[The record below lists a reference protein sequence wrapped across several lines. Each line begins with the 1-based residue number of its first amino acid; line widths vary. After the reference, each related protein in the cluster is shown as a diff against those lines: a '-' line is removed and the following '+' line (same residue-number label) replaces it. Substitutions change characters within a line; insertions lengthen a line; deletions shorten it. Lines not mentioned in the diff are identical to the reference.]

1 MITVPLLLSLATGAF
16 AASASDWQSR
26 SIYQVVTDRFATTD
40 GSGPACNTADRKYC
54 GGTFKG
60 ITNHLDY
67 IQNMGFD
74 AVWISP
80 ITKNLAGSTGY
91 GEGYHGYWPID
102 LYNLNDGFG
111 TPDDL
116 KELSAALHKRG
127 MYLMVDVI
135 VNHVAATS
143 TPPSLTY
150 GGFSPFNTETDY
162 HPFCFVQDFNN
173 QTQVEQC
180 SLGDST
186 VALIDINTESDNVVN
201 TYNAWIKNLTSVY
214 SIDGI
219 RIDTVKHVRQDF
231 WPEFVK
237 SSGVFSIGEVLSNLT
252 DYTGAYTNYMDAVLD
267 YPSWFAVT
275 QAFASTT
282 GNIALIA
289 QNIPETQ
296 KDFKN
301 GGISTGAFLENHDQ
315 PRFQSW
321 TTDLSLTK
329 NAMAYTF
336 VTDGIPIFY
345 YGQEQGYTGGNE
357 PASREAL
364 WFSSYAT
371 QDKPLVDHVIKL
383 NAVRKACIA
392 ADSKF
397 LSTNMK
403 VIANNTN
410 NIAVQKG
417 KLLSALTNVG
427 SKGAAAT
434 FELSGTG
441 YSANEQ
447 LVDVLSCSNVTADA
461 SGNVNVAFTGG
472 NPQII
477 IPVSQLSGS
486 GLCGSVKTAT
496 TTTTGSGSSSSKSG
510 GATTFGVASA
520 LLIAIV
526 GMVGMLPLI
535 VV

>member
-1 MITVPLLLSLATGAF
+1 MVAVPILLSLATGAF
-16 AASASDWQSR
+16 AASAADWQAR
-26 SIYQVVTDRFATTD
+26 SIYQVVTDRFATSD
-40 GSGPACNTADRKYC
+40 GSGPQCNTADRKYC

-60 ITNHLDY
+60 ITSHLDY

-74 AVWISP
+74 AIWISP
-80 ITKNLAGSTGY
+80 IVKNIGGSTGY
-91 GEGYHGYWPID
+91 GEAYHGYWPMD

-127 MYLMVDVI
+127 MYLMVDVV
-135 VNHVAATS
+135 VNHFAATS

-150 GGFSPFNTETDY
+150 SGYTPFNAETDY
-162 HPFCFVQDFNN
+162 HPLCWIQDNNN

-180 SLGDST
+180 WVGDTT
-186 VALIDINTESDNVVN
+186 VALMDINTESDNVVN
-201 TYNAWIKNLTSVY
+201 TYNAWIKNLTSFY

-219 RIDTVKHVRQDF
+219 RIDTAKHIRKDF
-231 WPEFVK
+231 WPAFVK
-237 SSGVFSIGEVLSNLT
+237 SSGVFSIGEILSNET
-252 DYTGAYTNYMDAVLD
+252 DYTGDYTNYMDAVLD

-296 KDFKN
+296 QHFKN

-321 TTDLSLTK
+321 TTDLSLVK

-336 VTDGIPIFY
+336 VTDGIPILY

-364 WFSSYAT
+364 WFSSYQT
-371 QDKPLVDHVIKL
+371 ENKPLVDHVVKM
-383 NAVRKACIA
+383 NAVRKASIA
-392 ADSKF
+392 ADAKF
-397 LSTNMK
+397 LSTQMK

-417 KLLSALTNVG
+417 KLLSALTNLG
-427 SKGAAAT
+427 SKGAAQT
-434 FELSGTG
+434 FELTGTG
-441 YSANEQ
+441 YTANEQ
-447 LVDVLSCSNVTADA
+447 LVDVLSCSNITADA
-461 SGNVNVAFTGG
+461 SGNVNIAFTGG
-472 NPQII
+472 NPQIVV
-477 IPVSQLSGS
+477 PVSYLAGS
-486 GLCGSVKTAT
+486 GLCGSSKSAKTTAP
-496 TTTTGSGSSSSKSG
+496 SGSSKSG
-510 GATTFGVASA
+510 AETLGFASA
-520 LLIAIV
+520 FLATVV
-526 GMVGMLPLI
+526 GL
-535 VV
+535 